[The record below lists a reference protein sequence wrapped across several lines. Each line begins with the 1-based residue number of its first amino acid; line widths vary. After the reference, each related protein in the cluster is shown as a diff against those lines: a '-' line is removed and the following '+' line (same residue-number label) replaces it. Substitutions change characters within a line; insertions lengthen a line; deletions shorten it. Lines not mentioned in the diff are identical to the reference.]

1 MADHT
6 GKRAVV
12 TGAARGIGLAT
23 ARRLH
28 AEGADVLAV
37 DRTKTSDSSAFDTLM
52 ADLTTSEGRDEV
64 VREAGDIDYLVN
76 AAGVIELAPIWDV
89 DEKQW
94 AHIMGVNAQALFFLT
109 QQLSPKLRSGGA
121 VVNLSSAGAKISV
134 PEGAVYAASKAAVI
148 SLTRSYAFAL
158 ASRNVRVN
166 AICPGIVDTPM
177 QSAVTTS
184 MAEIRRQSVEES
196 MALRLKSIPLGRVA
210 TADEVAGVISFLLS
224 GEASYLT
231 GQAINVTGGMVTW

>member
-1 MADHT
+1 MADHK

-28 AEGADVLAV
+28 ADGAEVLGV
-37 DRTKTSDSSAFDTLM
+37 DRSKPSDSSNFQTLT
-52 ADLTTSEGRDEV
+52 ADLTTSEGRTQV
-64 VREAGDIDYLVN
+64 VKEYGEIDYLVN
-76 AAGVIELAPIWDV
+76 AAGVIELTPIWEV

-94 AHIMGVNAQALFFLT
+94 THIMGVNAEALFFLT
-109 QQLSPKLRSGGA
+109 QELAPKLRPGGA
-121 VVNLSSAGAKISV
+121 VVNLSSAGAKIGV

-148 SLTRSYAFAL
+148 SLTRSFAFAL

-184 MAEIRRQSVEES
+184 MAEIRGQSVEES
-196 MALRLKSIPLGRVA
+196 MALRLKGIPLGRVA

-224 GEASYLT
+224 AEASYLT

>member
-1 MADHT
+1 MAAHK

-12 TGAARGIGLAT
+12 TGAARGIGLET

-28 AEGADVLAV
+28 AEGAEVLAV
-37 DRTKTSDSSAFDTLM
+37 DRTKASNSSGFETLTI
-52 ADLTTSEGRDEV
+52 DLTSAQEREQV
-64 VREAGDIDYLVN
+64 VKEAGEIDYLVN
-76 AAGVIELAPIWDV
+76 AAGVIELTPIWEV

-94 AHIMGVNAQALFFLT
+94 EHIMGVNAQALFFLT
-109 QQLSPKLRSGGA
+109 QQLAPKLRSGGA
-121 VVNLSSAGAKISV
+121 VVNLSSAGAKIGV

-148 SLTRSYAFAL
+148 SLTRSFAFAL

-177 QSAVTTS
+177 QSAVTKS
-184 MAEIRRQSVEES
+184 IAEIRGQTVEES
-196 MALRLKSIPLGRVA
+196 MALRLKGIPLGRVA

>member
-1 MADHT
+1 MAAHA

-28 AEGADVLAV
+28 TDGAEVLGV
-37 DRTKTSDSSAFDTLM
+37 DRNKSSDSSDFQTLT
-52 ADLTTSEGRDEV
+52 ADLTSAEGRELV
-64 VREAGDIDYLVN
+64 VKEAGEIDYLVN
-76 AAGVIELAPIWDV
+76 AAGVIELTPIWEV

-94 AHIMGVNAQALFFLT
+94 AHIMGVNAHALFFLT
-109 QQLSPKLRSGGA
+109 QQLAPKLRNGGA
-121 VVNLSSAGAKISV
+121 IVNLSSAGAKIGV

-148 SLTRSYAFAL
+148 SLTRSFAFAL
-158 ASRNVRVN
+158 ASRDVRVN

-184 MAEIRRQSVEES
+184 MAEIRAQSVEES
-196 MALRLKSIPLGRVA
+196 MTLRLKGIPLGRVA

>member
-1 MADHT
+1 VPRHA

-23 ARRLH
+23 ARRLQS
-28 AEGADVLAV
+28 EGAEVLGV
-37 DRTKTSDSSAFDTLM
+37 DLNKPATIVVDLRTK
-52 ADLTTSEGRDEV
+52 EGREKV
-64 VREAGDIDYLVN
+64 VREAEEIDYLVN
-76 AAGVIELAPIWDV
+76 AAGVIELTPIWDV

-94 AHIMGVNAQALFFLT
+94 ANIMGVNAEALFFLT
-109 QQLSPKLRSGGA
+109 QQLAPRVRGGGA
-121 VVNLSSAGAKISV
+121 IVNLSSAGAKIGV

-148 SLTRSYAFAL
+148 SLTRSFAFAL

-184 MAEIRRQSVEES
+184 MAEIRGQSVDES
-196 MALRLKSIPLGRVA
+196 MALRLKGIPLGRIA

-224 GEASYLT
+224 DESSYLT
-231 GQAINVTGGMVTW
+231 GQAINMTGGMVTW

>member
-37 DRTKTSDSSAFDTLM
+37 DRTTASDSSGIEILT
-52 ADLTTSEGRDEV
+52 ADLTTTKGRDQV
-64 VREAGDIDYLVN
+64 VTRAGEIDYLVN
-76 AAGVIELAPIWDV
+76 AAGVIELTPIWEV
-89 DEKQW
+89 DEQQW
-94 AHIMGVNAQALFFLT
+94 AHIMGVNAEALFFLT
-109 QQLSPKLRSGGA
+109 QQLAPKLRSGGA
-121 VVNLSSAGAKISV
+121 VVNLSSAGAKIGV
-134 PEGAVYAASKAAVI
+134 PEGAVYAASKAAVL
-148 SLTRSYAFAL
+148 SVTRSFAFAL

-184 MAEIRRQSVEES
+184 MAEIRGQSVEES
-196 MALRLKSIPLGRVA
+196 MALRLKGIPLGRVA

-224 GEASYLT
+224 REASYLT

>member
-1 MADHT
+1 MAAHA

-23 ARRLH
+23 AVRLH
-28 AEGADVLAV
+28 TDGAEVLGV
-37 DRTKTSDSSAFDTLM
+37 DRNKPSDSSDFQTLT
-52 ADLTTSEGRDEV
+52 ADLTSAQGREQV
-64 VREAGDIDYLVN
+64 VNEAGEIDYLVN
-76 AAGVIELAPIWDV
+76 AAGVIELTPIWDV

-94 AHIMGVNAQALFFLT
+94 THIMGVNAQALFFLT
-109 QQLSPKLRSGGA
+109 QQLAPRLRSGGA
-121 VVNLSSAGAKISV
+121 VVNLSSAGAKIGV

-148 SLTRSYAFAL
+148 SLTRSFAFAL

-177 QSAVTTS
+177 QSAVTMS
-184 MAEIRRQSVEES
+184 MAEIRGQSVEES
-196 MALRLKSIPLGRVA
+196 LALRLKGIPLGRVA